1 MLEVLG
7 ETAVS
12 VEPCQGSFDDP
23 AARQKFEAL
32 CVVGALDDLDGPLAD
47 AAQGIAELVASI
59 TAIGE
64 QVSQP
69 GEAVDDLGEQQWRA
83 IAILDVGGVDQ
94 GVNQIALGVGKD
106 MALAP
111 LDLLAAS

>member
-1 MLEVLG
+1 LLKVLG
-7 ETAVS
+7 EAS
-12 VEPCQGSFDDP
+12 VAIEPCQGSFDDA

-32 CVVGALDDLDGPLAD
+32 SLVGALDDLECPVAD

-69 GEAVDDLGEQQWRA
+69 GEAVDDLGEQQRRA

-94 GVNQIALGVGKD
+94 GMNQIALGVGED

-111 LDLLAAS
+111 LVFLPAS